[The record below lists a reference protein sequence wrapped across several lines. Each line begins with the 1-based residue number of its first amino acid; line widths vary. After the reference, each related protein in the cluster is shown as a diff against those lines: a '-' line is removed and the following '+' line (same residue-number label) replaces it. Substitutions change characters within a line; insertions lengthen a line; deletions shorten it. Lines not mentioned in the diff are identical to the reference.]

1 MSVITPQVNRFLR
14 RAGGARASMAGFA
27 AAKILEDILGAYFED
42 MDEVMLNIFE
52 GHILLQNIEVRAG
65 AIQNAL
71 GLPLEVKVGTIGRVE
86 LRIPWA
92 KLNSEPTQ
100 LLLDDL
106 FIICGPQSEAVWVD
120 DVEAE
125 RAFQKKQATLAS
137 RERQPVP
144 DESQA
149 KETFQTKLT
158 QAVLGRL
165 EVPRSRTIHATPRH
179 TCLPRHS
186 RPRHTSEPR
195 PPTQVRV
202 SNVVL
207 RYDDNSHG
215 AVPYSITLRI
225 RSLHLQNGDAP
236 DAALA
241 ALAAPA
247 PSPHAAP
254 EADRAATGGEAD
266 VVGVAT
272 VAGGELGSLAPAAA
286 DDRAAAS
293 AAASTATPAAAA
305 PAPAAAAAGSSSSSA
320 AAAAAAAAASAAAPR
335 RVLHKRAQ
343 LTGLSVCCAGCAP
356 APAPPHGLR
365 KRRQAVAADEE
376 RERAESAA

>member
-1 MSVITPQVNRFLR
+1 
-14 RAGGARASMAGFA
+14 MAGFA

-106 FIICGPQSEAVWVD
+106 FIICGPQSEAVWD
-120 DVEAE
+120 DGVEAE

-144 DESQA
+144 DESHA

-165 EVPRSRTIHATPRH
+165 E
-179 TCLPRHS
+179 
-186 RPRHTSEPR
+186 
-195 PPTQVRV
+195 
-202 SNVVL
+202 
-207 RYDDNSHG
+207 
-215 AVPYSITLRI
+215 
-225 RSLHLQNGDAP
+225 
-236 DAALA
+236 
-241 ALAAPA
+241 
-247 PSPHAAP
+247 
-254 EADRAATGGEAD
+254 
-266 VVGVAT
+266 
-272 VAGGELGSLAPAAA
+272 
-286 DDRAAAS
+286 
-293 AAASTATPAAAA
+293 
-305 PAPAAAAAGSSSSSA
+305 
-320 AAAAAAAAASAAAPR
+320 
-335 RVLHKRAQ
+335 
-343 LTGLSVCCAGCAP
+343 
-356 APAPPHGLR
+356 
-365 KRRQAVAADEE
+365 
-376 RERAESAA
+376 